1 MFFPSLD
8 LHLYTSESS
17 RLLQTNNDNAT
28 IDNLN
33 STLNYTNSN
42 GTNQTSNSSQYSN
55 ASSDSYSY
63 QQNQNGEV
71 SLDNH
76 LVIPPKEED
85 QINCSSIEE
94 YLLQT
99 STLMANLR
107 HLTLKG
113 SADLQSREE

>member
-28 IDNLN
+28 INNLN
-33 STLNYTNSN
+33 STLNYTSSN
-42 GTNQTSNSSQYSN
+42 GTNSSQYSN

-76 LVIPPKEED
+76 MVIPPKEED
-85 QINCSSIEE
+85 QINA
-94 YLLQT
+94 LQ
-99 STLMANLR
+99 
-107 HLTLKG
+107 
-113 SADLQSREE
+113 